1 MTRTPP
7 EGRPRRVACIGAGPA
22 GLLAATQI
30 KAARPGWS
38 VDVYE
43 RAPEGETYG
52 YGVVFSDTAVRTI
65 DFIAPSLGRLL
76 AAQVTWDA
84 VEVRARGR
92 RHRSAGHGYVALS
105 RHRLLAE
112 LAGRAAG
119 AGVALHYGVAAD
131 AELLSAEYD
140 VVVAADGAASR
151 TRRALAGEL
160 GARTGLGRSRFA
172 WLGTAAEFDAMTFI
186 FEETAHG
193 PVVAHGY
200 PHGDGVSTFV
210 VELPAT
216 GDPAAAA
223 ERGRL
228 EQDLGHWSDVFA
240 EHLAGH
246 PLQAKDLRWA
256 NFPAVRLDRCV
267 RGNVVVIGDA
277 SHTVHYSV
285 GSGTRMAL
293 EDGYY
298 LARALHRHE
307 VVADALAEYERRRL
321 PSVRALQDAGER
333 SMRWFENAPAHLERP
348 GAQFSVH
355 LLSRAVLPV
364 AARVRAE
371 APDLVDEAT
380 RVVAGGDY
388 RPAPDGAL
396 ALPLDVG
403 GLRLPGR
410 LVLDLGDGTP
420 EGAVP
425 QDAPYGCVLAPPG
438 RPAGGAI
445 VTADRLADHLA
456 GPASRHSAAPP
467 PLVVVDMGVCPPDP
481 ARAGGE
487 AAALSAAVADRGGGR
502 APGAVVAVRSTVA
515 ATGGPASGGAVEAL
529 LARLRAMRSAGLCEL
544 ADLDAGPGGGA
555 APEAVL
561 DALEWADAVRSAL
574 GIPVMLSGFRARPDQ
589 AEPHILAGRIDA
601 WCVRGAARTE
611 GGA

>member
-1 MTRTPP
+1 M
-7 EGRPRRVACIGAGPA
+7 
-22 GLLAATQI
+22 
-30 KAARPGWS
+30 
-38 VDVYE
+38 
-43 RAPEGETYG
+43 
-52 YGVVFSDTAVRTI
+52 
-65 DFIAPSLGRLL
+65 
-76 AAQVTWDA
+76 
-84 VEVRARGR
+84 
-92 RHRSAGHGYVALS
+92 ALS

-223 ERGRL
+223 ERERL

-438 RPAGGAI
+438 RPAGGAV

-456 GPASRHSAAPP
+456 GPASRHSDAPP

-555 APEAVL
+555 DPEAVL